1 MANIL
6 KFSRNRCTCVEQID
20 DSMMKSTCRLQ
31 DTLMDAFVEITVRLP
46 DLEIISVK
54 AEVHRNYKKECRNPA
69 ETLQKVV
76 GVRIG
81 PGMLKIFKGLIGE
94 NTYCKQLG
102 FMVEECC
109 HGIILSFTKDVL
121 INSPRD
127 KKNQK
132 EYYTKMVKENI
143 RLYNRCAAFAPGSP
157 LVEGIKPPS

>member
-20 DSMMKSTCRLQ
+20 DTMMKSTCRLQ

-46 DLEIISVK
+46 DLEIISVN
-54 AEVHRNYKKECRNPA
+54 AEVHRSYKKECRNPA

-81 PGMLKIFKGLIGE
+81 PGMLKILKGLIKE
-94 NTYCKQLG
+94 TTYCKQLG

-121 INSPRD
+121 INSPQD

-132 EYYTKMVKENI
+132 EYYMKMVKENI